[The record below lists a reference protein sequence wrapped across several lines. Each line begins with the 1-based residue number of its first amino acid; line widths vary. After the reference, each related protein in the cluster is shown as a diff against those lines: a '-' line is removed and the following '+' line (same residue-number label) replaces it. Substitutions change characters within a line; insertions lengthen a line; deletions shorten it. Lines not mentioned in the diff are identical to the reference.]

1 MPPVECPTMVMR
13 PMPSE
18 ASSAWVFPA
27 SCWNAVLVMC
37 RLSRFAEPDLIGSD
51 DAVAGVAQYSDGV
64 LPGRR
69 AEILAV
75 QQQDRAAIRRLWLH
89 VHIGHVEGLALR
101 GEGEVRHRP
110 GILEALQLR
119 PVGGAVIGGTRPG
132 RGRRQPWRRR
142 SRCRERRAAQR
153 MIRPSTDSPPRWG
166 RSPKPPCYDGRPSG
180 AIVSLGSKTCLGSGR
195 NGSPVGSGHA
205 RWKGVGDTVEGEPFE
220 SWLRLSGLART
231 VP

>member
-37 RLSRFAEPDLIGSD
+37 RLGRFAEPDLIGSD

-75 QQQDRAAIRRLWLH
+75 QQQDRAAVRRLWLH
-89 VHIGHVEGLALR
+89 VHIGHVQGLALR

-119 PVGGAVIGGTRPG
+119 PVGRAVIGRTD
-132 RGRRQPWRRR
+132 RGGGAESGGDAEAEQREERSPAHDPTFHEQPAPLGAKP
-142 SRCRERRAAQR
+142 ETAMLRRAAQR
-153 MIRPSTDSPPRWG
+153 CHRKPWKQNVFRFRPEWVASRL
-166 RSPKPPCYDGRPSG
+166 RPC
-180 AIVSLGSKTCLGSGR
+180 
-195 NGSPVGSGHA
+195 
-205 RWKGVGDTVEGEPFE
+205 
-220 SWLRLSGLART
+220 
-231 VP
+231 